1 MPTPLHNAI
10 KNGHYDACGLLLD
23 HGACIYCPL
32 LLAAKYGHTHICEL
46 LLGHGVSIDEEDNV
60 GTALH
65 YAAGDGHLDTCKY
78 LIEKGLDVNH
88 INELDLTPL
97 HDAATEGHADVCKL
111 LLDHGSDVDLGAENG
126 YGRYMTPLLHVIQY
140 CKDYDTCKVLL
151 DANADVNLHDG
162 WGRTPLV
169 YAINEEDADLCR
181 LLISYGAIGDDC
193 GCQGNYSN
201 DDLRD
206 YIRSI
211 GEDPS
216 CIVDEWPDDDQC
228 SVDDDQCSV

>member
-1 MPTPLHNAI
+1 MSTPLYNAI
-10 KNGHYDACGLLLD
+10 KNGHYDACALLLD
-23 HGACIYCPL
+23 HGATIDDPL
-32 LLAAKYGHTHICEL
+32 LLAAKYGHTHICKL
-46 LLGHGVSIDEEDNV
+46 LLEYEDIDIDEEDSE

-78 LIEKGLDVNH
+78 LIEQGLDVNH
-88 INELDLTPL
+88 INKFDHIPL
-97 HDAATEGHADVCKL
+97 HYAAAKGCVDVCKL
-111 LLDHGSDVDLGAENG
+111 LLDHGSDVDLNAENG

-169 YAINEEDADLCR
+169 YAINEENADLCR

-216 CIVDEWPDDDQC
+216 CIVDDGQM
-228 SVDDDQCSV
+228 SVV